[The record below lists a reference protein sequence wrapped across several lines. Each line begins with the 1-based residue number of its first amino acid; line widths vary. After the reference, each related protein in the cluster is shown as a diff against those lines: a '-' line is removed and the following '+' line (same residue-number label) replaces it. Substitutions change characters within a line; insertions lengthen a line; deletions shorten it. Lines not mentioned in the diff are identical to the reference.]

1 MEKKVLLKKLVEE
14 GRHIRKEFTPTAIV
28 SDYGTRPIGE
38 FWDANKT
45 IDVIVNGAHAVHDTV
60 RELDEFTESEVRRLD
75 NVKVGRIGQDSNN
88 PITDIKTL
96 TNAQINSLKVG
107 DTVIKTTGDEKHSYT
122 VVYKKDD
129 EMSLVYADCWTVE
142 EVYYEKNGDNWEH
155 VVTDVFKPEDYQL
168 KITNDNKLDYSLI
181 ANTPT
186 VDSTWVENSTNA
198 VESKLIFNSIK
209 QKVNSEWVNAN
220 GEYLYIDNTGH
231 VNTINPNFPNV
242 ISTSNITAMTDEQ
255 LNALKPGD
263 VVVKITGDMKH
274 TYTVSYKEENKG
286 ICITYGAAGYLET
299 VSYDY
304 DSTENKWVYN
314 STDVTTFDSLISRI
328 EALELQAGINQ

>member
-45 IDVIVNGAHAVHDTV
+45 VDVIVNGAHAVHDTV

-96 TNAQINSLKVG
+96 TNIQIDSLKIG

-142 EVYYEKNGDNWEH
+142 EVYYEKHDGNWTYIQ
-155 VVTDVFKPEDYQL
+155 TDVFKPENYYTKLQV
-168 KITNDNKLDYSLI
+168 DNLISTEQDRATGVEATKADKSTTYTKTEVDALI
-181 ANTPT
+181 A
-186 VDSTWVENSTNA
+186 
-198 VESKLIFNSIK
+198 
-209 QKVNSEWVNAN
+209 
-220 GEYLYIDNTGH
+220 
-231 VNTINPNFPNV
+231 
-242 ISTSNITAMTDEQ
+242 
-255 LNALKPGD
+255 AL
-263 VVVKITGDMKH
+263 V
-274 TYTVSYKEENKG
+274 
-286 ICITYGAAGYLET
+286 
-299 VSYDY
+299 
-304 DSTENKWVYN
+304 
-314 STDVTTFDSLISRI
+314 SRI
-328 EALELQAGINQ
+328 EALEAEVFPTNEGE

>member
-1 MEKKVLLKKLVEE
+1 MEKKVLLKQLVDA
-14 GRHIRKEFTPTAIV
+14 GTHVRREFIPTAIV
-28 SDYGTRPIGE
+28 SDYGTQPIGE

-45 IDVIVNGAHAVHDTV
+45 IDVIVNGAEAVHDTV
-60 RELDEFTESEVRRLD
+60 RETDEYIHHVD
-75 NVKVGRIGQDSNN
+75 NIKTGRIGWDDSH
-88 PITDIKTL
+88 PITDITAL
-96 TNAQINSLKVG
+96 TNSQIDSLKAG

-122 VVYKKDD
+122 VAYKKDN
-129 EMSLVYADCWTVE
+129 EMSLVYADCWTIE
-142 EVYYEKNGDNWEH
+142 EVYYEKNGNNWQYI
-155 VVTDVFKPEDYQL
+155 VTDVFKPEYYQL
-168 KITNDNKLDYSLI
+168 EITNSNKLDYSLI
-181 ANTPT
+181 
-186 VDSTWVENSTNA
+186 
-198 VESKLIFNSIK
+198 
-209 QKVNSEWVNAN
+209 
-220 GEYLYIDNTGH
+220 DN
-231 VNTINPNFPNV
+231 IPDMPKI

-304 DSTENKWVYN
+304 DDTENKWVYN

-328 EALELQAGINQ
+328 EALELAAGINQNAE

>member
-1 MEKKVLLKKLVEE
+1 MEKKVLLKQLVDA
-14 GRHIRKEFTPTAIV
+14 GTHVRREFIPTAIV
-28 SDYGTRPIGE
+28 SDYGTQPIGE

-45 IDVIVNGAHAVHDTV
+45 VDVIVNGAHIMHDTV
-60 RELDEFTESEVRRLD
+60 RETDEYIHHVD
-75 NVKVGRIGQDSNN
+75 NIKTGRIGWDENN
-88 PITDIKTL
+88 PITDITSL
-96 TNAQINSLKVG
+96 TNAQIDNLKTG

-122 VVYKKDD
+122 VAYKKDD
-129 EMSLVYADCWTVE
+129 EMSLVYADCWTIE
-142 EVYYEKNGDNWEH
+142 EVYYEKNGNNWQH
-155 VVTDVFKPEDYQL
+155 IVTDVFKPEDYQL

-181 ANTPT
+181 
-186 VDSTWVENSTNA
+186 
-198 VESKLIFNSIK
+198 
-209 QKVNSEWVNAN
+209 
-220 GEYLYIDNTGH
+220 DN
-231 VNTINPNFPNV
+231 IPDMPKI

-286 ICITYGAAGYLET
+286 ICITYSDAGYLET

-304 DSTENKWVYN
+304 DDTENKWVYN
-314 STDVTTFDSLISRI
+314 STDVTTLDSLISRI